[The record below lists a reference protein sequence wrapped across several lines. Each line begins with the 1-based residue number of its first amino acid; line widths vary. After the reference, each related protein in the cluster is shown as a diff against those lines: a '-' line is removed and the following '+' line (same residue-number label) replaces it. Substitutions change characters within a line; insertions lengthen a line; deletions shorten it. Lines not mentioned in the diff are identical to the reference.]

1 MPPETEWTAE
11 KTLTLSF
18 DVVVPE
24 GTTEADLR
32 NAIAQGAR
40 TLLPLPPEDK
50 ASRPLYMAL
59 DKAFPY

>member
-1 MPPETEWTAE
+1 MKDPNEQPAET
-11 KTLTLSF
+11 TLTLTL
-18 DVVVPE
+18 VVPE

-40 TLLPLPPEDK
+40 TILPLLPKDK

-59 DKAFPY
+59 NNAFPH